1 MQRPD
6 TISIVKDLIDAV
18 NNHEM
23 DAVLRLF
30 DDNAILS
37 AEPPLPRSPKR
48 IYSGRGE
55 IGQWLGA
62 LMAEHVSI
70 VGSNFK
76 ASGNEVN
83 WDARI
88 SSDRFAE
95 LGIDPLESRVRT
107 VLEGSLIRSIGLNFS
122 PDSVKKIESVT
133 AAQPG

>member
-1 MQRPD
+1 MESA
-6 TISIVKDLIDAV
+6 TIALLAAAIVAGTPI
-18 NNHEM
+18 
-23 DAVLRLF
+23 LF
-30 DDNAILS
+30 AAL
-37 AEPPLPRSPKR
+37 
-48 IYSGRGE
+48 GE
-55 IGQWLGA
+55 